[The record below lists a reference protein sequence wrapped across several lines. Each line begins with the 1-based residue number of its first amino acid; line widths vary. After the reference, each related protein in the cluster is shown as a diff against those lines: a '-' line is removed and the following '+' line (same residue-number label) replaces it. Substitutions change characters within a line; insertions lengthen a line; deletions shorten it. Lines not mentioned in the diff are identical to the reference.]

1 MTDKLLSMPKPTIRK
16 WWVSLIQGIV
26 LIILSIYI
34 FNNPLDALK
43 GISVWIGI
51 LILFTGLVGIISWM
65 AADGE
70 RKGYSSLLWSFL
82 TIVFRIILL
91 LNLFATTRI
100 VEILF
105 GLWMVFLGL
114 HFIEDG
120 LVFKKHQPF
129 RWVTVIAGVLCIIS
143 AAVLIFD
150 LGTGIGVSLF
160 IGVQILLSGIA
171 LVFISFARKEAANKI
186 MDRARHMGQETYP

>member
-1 MTDKLLSMPKPTIRK
+1 MPKLLIKK
-16 WWVSLIQGIV
+16 WWVGLIQGII

-51 LILFTGLVGIISWM
+51 LIFFTGIMGIISWFF
-65 AADGE
+65 ADRGE
-70 RKGYSSLLWSFL
+70 RNYGALLWSML
-82 TIVFRIILL
+82 TIVFGIIML

-100 VEILF
+100 VEVLF

-129 RWVTVIAGVLCIIS
+129 RWATVIAGVLCIIG
-143 AAVLIFD
+143 AVILIFEH
-150 LGTGIGVSLF
+150 GTGIGVSLF
-160 IGVQILLSGIA
+160 IGVQILLAGIA
-171 LVFISFARKEAANKI
+171 LVIVSFARKELVNKI
-186 MDRARHMGQETYP
+186 MDRARHMSPESYP

>member
-1 MTDKLLSMPKPTIRK
+1 MPKPIIRK
-16 WWVSLIQGIV
+16 WWVGLVQGII
-26 LIILSIYI
+26 LIILSVYI
-34 FNNPLDALK
+34 FNNPLNALA

-51 LILFTGLVGIISWM
+51 LIFFTGIMGIISWLF
-65 AADGE
+65 ADRGE
-70 RKGYSSLLWSFL
+70 RSYGALLWSIL
-82 TIVFRIILL
+82 TIVFGILML

-129 RWVTVIAGVLCIIS
+129 RWATVIAGVLCIIG
-143 AAVLIFD
+143 AVVLIFD

-160 IGVQILLSGIA
+160 IGVQILLAGIA
-171 LVFISFARKEAANKI
+171 LVIVSFARKELVDKI
-186 MDRARHMGQETYP
+186 LDRARHMSPESYP

>member
-1 MTDKLLSMPKPTIRK
+1 MPKLLIKK
-16 WWVSLIQGIV
+16 WWVGLIQGII

-51 LILFTGLVGIISWM
+51 LIFFTGIMGIISWFF
-65 AADGE
+65 ADRGE
-70 RKGYSSLLWSFL
+70 RNYGALLWSML
-82 TIVFRIILL
+82 TIVFGIIML

-100 VEILF
+100 VEVLF

-129 RWVTVIAGVLCIIS
+129 RWATVIAGVLCII
-143 AAVLIFD
+143 AAVVLIFD
-150 LGTGIGVSLF
+150 LGTGIGASLF
-160 IGVQILLSGIA
+160 IGVQILLAGIA
-171 LVFISFARKEAANKI
+171 LIIVSFARKELVNKI
-186 MDRARHMGQETYP
+186 MDRPRHMSPESYP

>member
-1 MTDKLLSMPKPTIRK
+1 MPKLLIKK
-16 WWVSLIQGIV
+16 WWVGLIQGII
-26 LIILSIYI
+26 LIFLSIYI
-34 FNNPLDALK
+34 FNNPLNALK

-51 LILFTGLVGIISWM
+51 LIFFTGIMGIISWFF
-65 AADGE
+65 ADRGE
-70 RKGYSSLLWSFL
+70 RNYSALLWSML
-82 TIVFRIILL
+82 TIVFGVIML

-129 RWVTVIAGVLCIIS
+129 RWATVIAGVLCIIG
-143 AAVLIFD
+143 AVILIFD
-150 LGTGIGVSLF
+150 LGTGIGVNLF
-160 IGVQILLSGIA
+160 IGVQILLAGIA
-171 LVFISFARKEAANKI
+171 LIIVSFARKELVNKI
-186 MDRARHMGQETYP
+186 MDRARHMSPESYP

>member
-1 MTDKLLSMPKPTIRK
+1 MPKLLIKK
-16 WWVSLIQGIV
+16 WWVGLIQGII

-65 AADGE
+65 AADRDKKE
-70 RKGYSSLLWSFL
+70 YSSLLWSFL
-82 TIVFRIILL
+82 TIVFGIILL
-91 LNLFATTRI
+91 LNLFTTTRI

-129 RWVTVIAGVLCIIS
+129 RWATVIAGVLCII
-143 AAVLIFD
+143 AAVVLIFD

-160 IGVQILLSGIA
+160 IGVQILLAGIA
-171 LVFISFARKEAANKI
+171 LVFVSFARKELVNKT
-186 MDRARHMGQETYP
+186 MDRARHMSPESYP

>member
-1 MTDKLLSMPKPTIRK
+1 MPKLLIKK
-16 WWVSLIQGIV
+16 WWVGLIQGII

-34 FNNPLDALK
+34 FNNPLDAPK

-51 LILFTGLVGIISWM
+51 LIFFTGIMGIISWFF
-65 AADGE
+65 ADRGE
-70 RKGYSSLLWSFL
+70 RNYGALLWSML
-82 TIVFRIILL
+82 TIVFGIIML

-100 VEILF
+100 VEVLF

-129 RWVTVIAGVLCIIS
+129 RWVTVIAGVLCII
-143 AAVLIFD
+143 AAVVLIFD
-150 LGTGIGVSLF
+150 LGTGIGASLF
-160 IGVQILLSGIA
+160 IGVQILLAGIA
-171 LVFISFARKEAANKI
+171 LIIVSFARKELVNKI
-186 MDRARHMGQETYP
+186 MDRPRHMSPESYP

>member
-1 MTDKLLSMPKPTIRK
+1 MPKPTIRK
-16 WWVSLIQGIV
+16 WWVSLIQGII

-65 AADGE
+65 AADRDKKE
-70 RKGYSSLLWSFL
+70 FSSLLWSFL
-82 TIVFRIILL
+82 TILFGIVML
-91 LNLFATTRI
+91 LNLFTTIRI
-100 VEILF
+100 VEIFF

-120 LVFKKHQPF
+120 LVFKKHQSF
-129 RWVTVIAGVLCIIS
+129 RWVTVIAGVLCVI
-143 AAVLIFD
+143 AAVVLIFD

-160 IGVQILLSGIA
+160 IGVQILLAGIA
-171 LVFISFARKEAANKI
+171 LVIVSLARKEAFNRI
-186 MDRARHMGQETYP
+186 MDNARHMGQETYP

>member
-1 MTDKLLSMPKPTIRK
+1 MPKLLIKK
-16 WWVSLIQGIV
+16 WWVGLIQGII

-65 AADGE
+65 AADRDKKE
-70 RKGYSSLLWSFL
+70 YSSLLWSFL
-82 TIVFRIILL
+82 TIVFGIILL
-91 LNLFATTRI
+91 LNLFTTTRI

-129 RWVTVIAGVLCIIS
+129 RWATVIAGVLCIV
-143 AAVLIFD
+143 AAVVLIFD

-160 IGVQILLSGIA
+160 IGVQILLAGIA
-171 LVFISFARKEAANKI
+171 LVIVSFARKELVNKI
-186 MDRARHMGQETYP
+186 MDRTRHMTPESYP